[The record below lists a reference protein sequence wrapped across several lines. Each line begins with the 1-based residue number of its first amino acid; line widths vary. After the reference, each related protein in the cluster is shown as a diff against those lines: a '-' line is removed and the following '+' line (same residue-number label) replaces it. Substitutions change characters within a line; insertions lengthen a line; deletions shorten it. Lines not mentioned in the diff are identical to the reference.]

1 MKNCS
6 TSQEIDVQVVT
17 DDQVSVSYCSPGEM
31 KVQLEVDK
39 NDDISVCKVKDLQLK
54 MNKNDNI
61 SELKSLALVS
71 EDLSYPAGPSVEVAN
86 DQTDEN
92 NNPTERTTGKKTK
105 KMRLNM
111 KSFTQELNDFLNCP
125 YKPNKTK
132 QELNRM
138 RLQYCCNATGSLFLT
153 KRNTAV
159 NQTIPYETSI
169 TSTYKMNPAIHSM
182 LPEDFPWSGRRL
194 GRCAVV
200 GSGGILKNSSCGRE
214 IDSADYV
221 IRLNMKSFTQE
232 LNDFLNCPY
241 KPNKTK
247 QELNRM
253 RLQYCC
259 NATGSLYF
267 TKRNTAVNQTIP
279 YETSIDFPWSGR
291 RLGRCAVVGS
301 GGILKNSSC
310 GREIDSADYVIRFN
324 LAYVNDSDVGLKTDL
339 ITINPSQIQRE
350 FKNLQNNPDPLVK
363 RVSVYGNASLAMPAF
378 AYTFCTALSVSVL
391 KVLHPVR
398 PQHPVVFFSP
408 TYLRTLDH
416 FWKGRGLKEVRLSS
430 GFILISTALELC
442 ENVHVYGFWPFGN
455 DLQDNPVPYHY
466 YDQLGPHLYMH
477 AMPEEFVQLLQLHSK
492 GALTLHL
499 QPCSSDNF

>member
-1 MKNCS
+1 
-6 TSQEIDVQVVT
+6 
-17 DDQVSVSYCSPGEM
+17 M
-31 KVQLEVDK
+31 KVQLEVAE
-39 NDDISVCKVKDLQLK
+39 NDDISVCEVKDLQLR
-54 MNKNDNI
+54 MNKNGNI
-61 SELKSLALVS
+61 SELKSLVLAMTDAL
-71 EDLSYPAGPSVEVAN
+71 
-86 DQTDEN
+86 Q
-92 NNPTERTTGKKTK
+92 
-105 KMRLNM
+105 RLHCA
-111 KSFTQELNDFLNCP
+111 KLRRKFS
-125 YKPNKTK
+125 
-132 QELNRM
+132 
-138 RLQYCCNATGSLFLT
+138 G
-153 KRNTAV
+153 
-159 NQTIPYETSI
+159 I
-169 TSTYKMNPAIHSM
+169 TSAK
-182 LPEDFPWSGRRL
+182 
-194 GRCAVV
+194 
-200 GSGGILKNSSCGRE
+200 
-214 IDSADYV
+214 
-221 IRLNMKSFTQE
+221 RLNMKSFTQE

-339 ITINPSQIQRE
+339 ITINPTQIQRE
-350 FKNLQNNPDPLVK
+350 FKNLKKNPDPLVK

-398 PQHPVVFFSP
+398 PQQPVVFFNP
-408 TYLRTLDH
+408 TYLRTLDR
-416 FWKGRGLKEVRLSS
+416 FWKSRGLKEVRLSS

-466 YDQLGPHLYMH
+466 YDQLSPHRYMH
-477 AMPEEFVQLLQLHSK
+477 AMPEEFVRLLQLHSK